1 MIDPVNKIGYMRL
14 TGFTAN
20 TAPAMKAQL
29 YNLEERGMKGLIVDL
44 RNNSGGYLST
54 AAAVV
59 DMFVDN
65 GLIVKSQPRWGIA
78 NYERAKKRGTHPNY
92 PLIVLINGSSASA
105 SEIVAGALQDVK
117 FKRATLVGTR
127 SYGKGSVQT
136 IVPYSGEGSQLK
148 YTMAYYHLPSNQ
160 RVKNRYE
167 MVKQGRKDWG
177 IAPDVEVDM
186 TSEEIKKHR
195 EIQWS
200 NDVLAKA
207 NHVDG
212 KGKPVKRYT
221 EQETIDGDPQMRVA
235 IMVAKSKIIQTGGS
249 VEFPEKV
256 KPEKAVAE
264 K

>member
-1 MIDPVNKIGYMRL
+1 MR
-14 TGFTAN
+14 
-20 TAPAMKAQL
+20 
-29 YNLEERGMKGLIVDL
+29 GLIFDL
-44 RNNSGGYLST
+44 RDNSGGYLST

-59 DMFVDN
+59 DMFVDS

-78 NYERAKKRGTHPNY
+78 NYERASKRGTHPNY

-105 SEIVAGALQDVK
+105 SEIVAGALQDEK

-167 MVKQGRKDWG
+167 MEKEGRKDWG
-177 IAPDVEVDM
+177 IAPDVEVEM
-186 TSEEIKKHR
+186 TSDEIKKHR

-207 NHVDG
+207 GHQDKNGDS
-212 KGKPVKRYT
+212 VKRYT
-221 EQETIDGDPQMRVA
+221 AAETIAADPQMRVA
-235 IMVAKSKIIQTGGS
+235 LMVVRSKILLAGGTIES
-249 VEFPEKV
+249 LEKIDS
-256 KPEKAVAE
+256 KKATVAG